1 MKHIA
6 IFADVS
12 NLYYCIGMKY
22 PDRKLDYAAYYEY
35 ISDLGLID
43 KAIAYGAQ
51 LDNEAEGFI
60 HCLRSAGFEPKYKT
74 PKTYR
79 SDGKIKRKADWDVG
93 IAIDMVNFA
102 ATIDLMV
109 LGSADGDLCPVV
121 EWVQNRSVQ
130 VIILA
135 CGISR
140 DLRDLATKAIEIPQ
154 SLLEKKNDRF
164 IQQQVSNSGQR
175 SESIT

>member
-22 PDRKLDYAAYYEY
+22 PDRKLNYAAYYEY
-35 ISDLGLID
+35 ISELGLIEQ
-43 KAIAYGAQ
+43 AIAYGAQ
-51 LDNEAEGFI
+51 LEREAEGFI
-60 HCLRSAGFEPKYKT
+60 YCLKSAGFEPKYKT

-102 ATIDLMV
+102 DTIDLMV

-121 EWVQNRSVQ
+121 GWVQNRGIQ

-140 DLRDLATKAIEIPQ
+140 DLRELATKAIEIPQ
-154 SLLEKKNDRF
+154 SLLEKKNDRL
-164 IQQQVSNSGQR
+164 IQR
-175 SESIT
+175 SVSDSGKRPESIT